1 MNIISKL
8 SFWIKKPEKQTMNSS
23 DGFEQ
28 VIMDA
33 LAKFKRDGYVK
44 KLKTSITSVP
54 SDNQDLLV
62 FLYNQIASIQA
73 NGMCSIQNL
82 HDLLNAIKVY
92 CNVHHPNSQK
102 SFTSACPYA
111 YPFCCT
117 IILKYSPWFHSL
129 LFCLKPHP
137 RPFLPMKTV
146 HALLTCTCN
155 SPSVE
160 ADIIVQG
167 CKHL

>member
-8 SFWIKKPEKQTMNSS
+8 SFWIRKPTKQTKNSS
-23 DGFEQ
+23 DGFEE

-73 NGMCSIQNL
+73 NGMCFIQKSL

-92 CNVHHPNSQK
+92 SNVHHPNSQK
-102 SFTSACPYA
+102 YFTSACPA
-111 YPFCCT
+111 MH
-117 IILKYSPWFHSL
+117 ILFI
-129 LFCLKPHP
+129 
-137 RPFLPMKTV
+137 V
-146 HALLTCTCN
+146 
-155 SPSVE
+155 PSS
-160 ADIIVQG
+160 
-167 CKHL
+167 

>member
-73 NGMCSIQNL
+73 NGMCSIQNSSL

-92 CNVHHPNSQK
+92 CNVL
-102 SFTSACPYA
+102 Y
-111 YPFCCT
+111 
-117 IILKYSPWFHSL
+117 IIQIPRNL
-129 LFCLKPHP
+129 LPVLAHMHILF
-137 RPFLPMKTV
+137 V
-146 HALLTCTCN
+146 V
-155 SPSVE
+155 PSS
-160 ADIIVQG
+160 
-167 CKHL
+167 